1 MTADTGSARS
11 DETTKATTATTE
23 QLLTAVLAVL
33 LDERERR
40 VQDHPGSRKPEL
52 LLVDAGLPVPVVA
65 SLLGKQA
72 GAVRMAVTRA
82 KAKTSNKESKP

>member
-1 MTADTGSARS
+1 MTAGASSAKS
-11 DETTKATTATTE
+11 DEAASTAVATTD

-33 LDERERR
+33 LDEREHR
-40 VQDHPGSRKPEL
+40 VQDCPGTRKPET

-65 SLLGKQA
+65 SLLGKQP

-82 KAKTSNKESKP
+82 KAKASGKEVKP